1 MNATEIAYAEYE
13 AAITRAE
20 ELDKLRQW
28 AVLQQVCDGAA
39 ACLREHIAD
48 INGCRAN
55 DLVNCLTWLAQC
67 LEERSA
73 EDLESYTQK
82 AGE

>member
-28 AVLQQVCDGAA
+28 EILQQVCTGAA
-39 ACLREHIAD
+39 ICLREHIAD
-48 INGCRAN
+48 IRAGRAN
-55 DLVNCLTWLAQC
+55 DLDNGLTWLAQC

-73 EDLESYTQK
+73 EDLESYTKK
-82 AGE
+82 AGK